1 MKRTSL
7 ITTTALL
14 ASLAAVP
21 ALALDVNAGGNAS
34 SDVKVQAGGSGAN
47 AGAGMNTDAEIGT
60 GTSASDGSATTTTD
74 SGITASTSSDANFG
88 LLMSS
93 LKSNVDTAAEVKAM
107 TDVSNVKVVKVGDLA
122 KGNNE
127 VAVNN
132 AISKNA
138 EATTELQTAIE
149 ANSALKSE
157 LDQQSVDVSSIIAA
171 DVGADGQLTV
181 FVQ

>member
-14 ASLAAVP
+14 ASLAAAP
-21 ALALDVNAGGNAS
+21 ALAVDVNAGGNAS
-34 SDVKVQAGGSGAN
+34 TDVEVQAGSDGAN
-47 AGAGMNTDAEIGT
+47 AGTGVNTDAQIGA
-60 GTSASDGSATTTTD
+60 GTTASDGSAAATTD

-93 LKSNVDTAAEVKAM
+93 LNGNVDTAAEIQAM
-107 TDVSNVKVVKVGDLA
+107 TDVSNVNVVKVSDLA
-122 KGNNE
+122 QGNNQ

-149 ANSALKSE
+149 ANSALKAE
-157 LDQQSVDVSSIIAA
+157 LDQQSVDVSSIVAA